1 MYINIF
7 ATMTSSDNQ
16 SVTGEARLSMLDS
29 FVACEAVNSASDTYS
44 YTLLRKSETDG
55 LTLLKVQATDSGSF
69 HVANQMSIQVN
80 YNLSAKRTVTFI
92 DADQFLLGGIYG
104 LEEGTVGLVLNAVE
118 SRRSSSNDMW
128 QSFTSASY
136 SSFGS
141 TSAFVTD
148 LVSVRNQLTQSS
160 RSVSSVKSTTP
171 VDYHEY
177 ANAKV
182 FEDES
187 G

>member
-44 YTLLRKSETDG
+44 YTLLRKSETHG

-69 HVANQMSIQVN
+69 YVANQMSIQVN
-80 YNLSAKRTVTFI
+80 YNLSAKRTVNFI
-92 DADQFLLGGIYG
+92 ETDQFLLGGTYG

-128 QSFTSASY
+128 QSSTSASY

-141 TSAFVTD
+141 TSAFATD

-160 RSVSSVKSTTP
+160 RSVSSVRSTTP

-187 G
+187 S